1 MTRPLAGKTAL
12 VTGGS
17 RGIGAAIV
25 RRLARDG
32 ADVAFSYASS
42 QADADTVLADAKA
55 EEVRAVALRADQA
68 VAAEVEAMVR
78 KAHDTLGG
86 LDIIVN
92 SAGVFITG
100 AIDDPA
106 LDVAALDRQLA
117 INLRAVAIMVRTA
130 VPLMNDGGSIVSIGT
145 AGAMHH
151 TPFAGVADYV
161 ATKAAVAA
169 YTRSLARDLGHRRI
183 RANVVQPGPTDT
195 GMVPTDGHVADMLK
209 AGIALGRYGTPDEV
223 AAAVAF
229 LVGPEAGFITGA
241 TLAVDGGLSA

>member
-1 MTRPLAGKTAL
+1 MTRPLEGKTAL

-42 QADADTVLADAKA
+42 QADADAVLADAQA
-55 EEVRAVALRADQA
+55 EGVRAVAVRADQA
-68 VAAEVEAMVR
+68 VTADVEAMVR
-78 KAHDTLGG
+78 KAHDALGR
-86 LDIIVN
+86 LDIVVN

-117 INLRAVAIMVRTA
+117 INLQAVATVVRTA
-130 VPLMNDGGSIVSIGT
+130 VPLMNNGGSIVSIGT

-151 TPFAGVADYV
+151 TPSPASPTMSQPRPRWPPTPAVGH
-161 ATKAAVAA
+161 AT
-169 YTRSLARDLGHRRI
+169 
-183 RANVVQPGPTDT
+183 
-195 GMVPTDGHVADMLK
+195 
-209 AGIALGRYGTPDEV
+209 
-223 AAAVAF
+223 
-229 LVGPEAGFITGA
+229 
-241 TLAVDGGLSA
+241 